1 MLLLIK
7 NATIVNVDQMAKEP
21 QDILVE
27 KGVIKKIAASIKEDK
42 AKVIDAKGK
51 LVLPGL
57 IDIHVHFREPGEEH
71 KETIASGMAA
81 AAKGGFTTVMCMPN
95 TIPVIDNRS
104 IAEMVV
110 NESKR
115 IGQIN
120 VIPIGAITKGQNG
133 QELTDMFELKEA
145 GCGALSDDG
154 KCVSNSHLM
163 RLAMEYAKMVG
174 ILLIQH
180 CEDHMLSCGSV
191 MNEGV
196 TSTLLG
202 VKGDPGVSES
212 VMVARDIELANY
224 LDARVHFAHM
234 SLKRSIELIR
244 AAKAQGIK
252 VTAEATPHHFT
263 LTEEE
268 LKSFN
273 TSAKVNPP
281 LRTRG
286 DVEAVKAALK
296 DGTIDC
302 IATDHAPH
310 AWEDKEKD
318 LDHAPCGIIGLE
330 TAVGL
335 VATELVGAKVLSW
348 LQVAERMSAAPA
360 RVMGLE
366 GKGVIK
372 EGADGD
378 LTVIDP
384 EAEWTVREE
393 DFVSKS
399 QNSPF
404 IGRKLKGRV
413 VATVCAGKVVFSQ

>member
-7 NATIVNVDQMAKEP
+7 NATIVNADQMAKEP

-42 AKVIDAKGK
+42 AKVIEAKGK

-57 IDIHVHFREPGEEH
+57 IDIHAHFREPGEEH

-163 RLAMEYAKMVG
+163 RLAMEYAKMVD

-180 CEDHMLSCGSV
+180 CEDHVLSCGSV

-196 TSTLLG
+196 TSILLG

-234 SLKRSIELIR
+234 SLRRSIELIR

>member
-1 MLLLIK
+1 
-7 NATIVNVDQMAKEP
+7 
-21 QDILVE
+21 E

-154 KCVSNSHLM
+154 NCVSNSHLM

-180 CEDHMLSCGSV
+180 CEDHVLSCGSV

-281 LRTRG
+281 LRTKG

-310 AWEDKEKD
+310 AREDKEKD